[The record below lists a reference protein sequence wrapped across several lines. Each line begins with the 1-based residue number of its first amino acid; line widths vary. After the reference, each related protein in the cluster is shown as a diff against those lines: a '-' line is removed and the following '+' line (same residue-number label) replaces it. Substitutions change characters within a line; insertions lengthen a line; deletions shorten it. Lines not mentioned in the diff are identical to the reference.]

1 MKSIKLMLATV
12 SLLLLC
18 GCGTQVQ
25 KENEATCANESKEN
39 AVIENMMSRRSIRKY
54 KPQAVNRDTMQ
65 IILNCGINAPN
76 GQNKQSWAIRVV
88 DNPDFING
96 ITEVYKKQN
105 NLQQIEGVDIESD
118 GKNEVEIS
126 RIKIT
131 NEEGEKALNKPIGNY
146 ITLDVKQIK
155 LADEERLEVIAEIVA
170 DELRNTISK
179 HVKNTDDI
187 MVVGL
192 GNLYVT
198 PDALGPKVVPEIEV
212 TRHILEYMPKV
223 MPEDT
228 RPVSAIS
235 PGVLGITGIETMEI
249 LKGVVDNVKP
259 KLLIVIDALASRSID
274 RISSSIQ
281 IADTGIVPGA
291 GVENKRKEISQNTL
305 GIPVIAIGIPTVVD
319 LATVTNECIDI
330 FIESLQEKAMSN
342 DYLNKLKEKDNYEEI
357 KEALVPKDYNMIVTP
372 KEIDKLIEN
381 MSKIISRAINMAM

>member
-1 MKSIKLMLATV
+1 MTYWKILKAYDKKS
-12 SLLLLC
+12 
-18 GCGTQVQ
+18 GTRKSSTKMYKIIVICQNNQ
-25 KENEATCANESKEN
+25 RGDFMEFRTDMALERNE
-39 AVIENMMSRRSIRKY
+39 MY
-54 KPQAVNRDTMQ
+54 KQ
-65 IILNCGINAPN
+65 
-76 GQNKQSWAIRVV
+76 QNK
-88 DNPDFING
+88 
-96 ITEVYKKQN
+96 
-105 NLQQIEGVDIESD
+105 LQQIDGVEIEND
-118 GKNEVEIS
+118 RRNDVEIS
-126 RIKIT
+126 RIKIL
-131 NEEGEKALNKPIGNY
+131 NETGEKALNKPIGNY
-146 ITLDVKQIK
+146 ITLDVKKIK
-155 LADEERLEVIAEIVA
+155 LADEERLEEIAKIVA
-170 DELRNTISK
+170 DELRDTIGE
-179 HVKNTDDI
+179 HAKNTDDI
-187 MVVGL
+187 MIVGL

-212 TRHILEYMPKV
+212 TRHILEYMPKA

-291 GVENKRKEISQNTL
+291 GVENKRKEISKKTL

-330 FIESLQEKAMSN
+330 FIENLQEKAMSN
-342 DYLNKLKEKDNYEEI
+342 DYLNKLKEKDNYEDI
-357 KEALVPKDYNMIVTP
+357 KEALVPKGYNMIVTP

-381 MSKIISRAINMAM
+381 MSKIISIAINMAM